1 MSFIEEQR
9 RRQIID
15 ATIAV
20 LARNGVAQTSLSR
33 IAAEA
38 GISKSIISYHFN
50 GKDEIFEQLFATIS
64 KRIEAALVP
73 EIDKANTS
81 WERIAAY
88 IGGQLAYMRTHRAE
102 LLAIGHIA
110 LSHIGTGTTP
120 DYIANTS
127 TEEHDLL
134 RDWLAEGQAD
144 GSFAAFDID
153 VMAATISGA
162 IESTLS
168 RWAENPH
175 IDLDHYAR
183 ELIALFDRA
192 VRGDGNG

>member
-1 MSFIEEQR
+1 MSFIEKQR

-20 LARNGVAQTSLSR
+20 LARSGVAQTSLSG
-33 IAAEA
+33 IAAQA

-50 GKDEIFEQLFATIS
+50 GKDEIFEQVFGTVS
-64 KRIEAALVP
+64 SCIEAALAP
-73 EIDKANTS
+73 QIERATTP
-81 WERIAAY
+81 WARIAAY
-88 IGGQLAYMRTHRAE
+88 IDGQLRHMRDHRQH

-120 DYIANTS
+120 DYIAAAS
-127 TEEHDLL
+127 VEEHNLL
-134 RDWLAEGQAD
+134 RGWLFEGQSNGDFA
-144 GSFAAFDID
+144 SFDTS
-153 VMAATISGA
+153 VMAATIAGA

-168 RWAENPH
+168 QWAENPET
-175 IDLDHYAR
+175 DLDHYSK

-192 VRGDGNG
+192 VRS

>member
-38 GISKSIISYHFN
+38 GISKSVISYHFD

-73 EIDKANTS
+73 EIERAGTS
-81 WERIAAY
+81 WARIAAY
-88 IGGQLAYMRTHRAE
+88 IGGQLAYMREHRDE

-110 LSHIGTGTTP
+110 LSHIGTGTAP
-120 DYIANTS
+120 DYIAETS
-127 TEEHDLL
+127 VEEHDLL

-144 GSFAAFDID
+144 GSFVAFDTD

-168 RWAENPH
+168 RWAENPDT
-175 IDLDHYAR
+175 DLDLYAR

-192 VRGDGNG
+192 VRGGDG

>member
-9 RRQIID
+9 RKQIID

-64 KRIEAALVP
+64 ARIETALVP
-73 EIDKANTS
+73 QIEKATTS
-81 WERIAAY
+81 WDRLSAY
-88 IGGQLAYMRTHRAE
+88 IGGQLAYMREHREE

-120 DYIANTS
+120 DYIARTS
-127 TEEHDLL
+127 VEEHNLL
-134 RDWLAEGQAD
+134 RDWLIEGQAE
-144 GSFAAFDID
+144 GSFAAFDAD

-168 RWAENPH
+168 RWAENPG
-175 IDLDHYAR
+175 IDLDHYSK
-183 ELIALFDRA
+183 ELIAVFHRA
-192 VRGDGNG
+192 IKGGSDG

>member
-9 RRQIID
+9 RKQIID
-15 ATIAV
+15 ATIRV
-20 LARNGVAQTSLSR
+20 LARHGAVQASLSR

-38 GISKSIISYHFN
+38 GISKSIISYHFD
-50 GKDEIFEQLFATIS
+50 GKEELFRQLFATVS
-64 KRIEAALVP
+64 QRIEAALVP
-73 EIDKANTS
+73 EIERADGH

-88 IGGQLAYMRTHRAE
+88 IAGQMAYMKTHREE

-120 DYIANTS
+120 AYIAETS
-127 TEEHDLL
+127 AEEHALL
-134 RDWLAEGQAD
+134 RDWLTAGQAD
-144 GSFAAFDID
+144 GSFTPFDAD

-168 RWAENPH
+168 RWAENPDT
-175 IDLDHYAR
+175 DLDHYSA
-183 ELIALFDRA
+183 ELIALFARA
-192 VRGDGNG
+192 VGKANG